1 MQIVP
6 VRLYPQSIPKASLWF
21 SQKWGI
27 AQSEYE
33 QSMRES
39 ITTSDITE
47 STQSQDSKKG
57 NVCSRSGASGDL
69 LSTSDTNLL
78 QANCNKIIE
87 SITTSDITESTQSQ
101 DSKKGNVCSRSGA
114 QEGFTPFGARKQEQH
129 SCNQINVIPQWYIV
143 LEGENIIAGAG
154 VIDNDFHT
162 RKDLSPNV
170 CALYVEEKYRK
181 MGVARAL
188 LEFIRYDM
196 NAYERLY
203 LLTSH
208 KGFYEKCGWK
218 YVCDVETDDKK
229 GGRIYEIGTLG

>member
-87 SITTSDITESTQSQ
+87 SITTSDITESKQSQ

-114 QEGFTPFGARKQEQH
+114 QDGFTPSGSRKQEQH